1 MSETEQTQKD
11 YSLENE
17 AGRQLENKIE
27 MLFQRRARFLNNPVI
42 VADYDLKIQS
52 HLLNLKLLQNIFSN
66 RVKTVLNVNNYEH
79 FKELYKEVGFGD
91 CFMETYH
98 SVITNYVAGKG
109 SFIKYFTASF
119 KNNAYKAAVE
129 YKEKSLKH
137 GLVGIDSKNVS
148 VKSLDAPL
156 KDDEKQT
163 FGDTLAANDN
173 PDENNQP
180 ENEMIE
186 KLFSKIESIYNE
198 TKSGQKN
205 KSIAYTSKVIDYL
218 LTLSREKLEQTVEK
232 YSFLKPQK
240 EMIMYFFQGTENG
253 ARHVPQKM
261 YANFCNARVEVICR
275 LSSALV
281 DKLKETFNL

>member
-1 MSETEQTQKD
+1 MSETEQTQND

-27 MLFQRRARFLNNPVI
+27 MLFQKREAFLKDPAKVNV
-42 VADYDLKIQS
+42 YDLQIQS
-52 HLLNLKLLQNIFSN
+52 HLLNLKLIQNIFYN
-66 RVKTVLNVNNYEH
+66 AVKTVLNVKNYEH
-79 FKELYKEVGFGD
+79 FKELNEEVGFGV

-98 SVITNYVAGKG
+98 SVITNYVAEKG

-119 KNNAYKAAVE
+119 KKNAYKAAVI
-129 YKEKSLKH
+129 YKEKNIKH
-137 GLVGIDSKNVS
+137 GLVGIDSKNVL

-163 FGDTLAANDN
+163 FGDTLSANDKA
-173 PDENNQP
+173 DENNQP

-218 LTLSREKLEQTVEK
+218 LTLPKEKIEQTILK
-232 YSFLKPQK
+232 YNFLKPQK
-240 EMIMYFFQGTENG
+240 DIILYLFQITENTKN
-253 ARHVPQKM
+253 HIPQKM
-261 YANFCNARVEVICR
+261 FAKLCNARTEVICR
-275 LSSALV
+275 LSTALV
-281 DKLKETFNL
+281 ERLKESFSL

>member
-27 MLFQRRARFLNNPVI
+27 MLFHRRTLFLNDPI
-42 VADYDLKIQS
+42 KVAGYDLKIQS
-52 HLLNLKLLQNIFSN
+52 HLLNLKLLQNIFFN
-66 RVKTVLNVNNYEH
+66 MVKTVLNVKNYEH
-79 FKELYKEVGFGD
+79 FKELNEEVGFGV

-119 KNNAYKAAVE
+119 KKNAYKAAVI
-129 YKEKSLKH
+129 YKEKNIKH
-137 GLVGIDSKNVS
+137 GLVGIDSKNVL

-163 FGDTLAANDN
+163 FGDTLSANDKA
-173 PDENNQP
+173 DENNQP